1 MSESMCG
8 REQSFRQSETMIE
21 REGASEKEEK
31 REKNKEGE
39 RERKREGGRESE
51 RERNEKL
58 CIDQN
63 QKETGCVCMST
74 QPIHGTADL

>member
-1 MSESMCG
+1 
-8 REQSFRQSETMIE
+8 MIE
-21 REGASEKEEK
+21 REGASEKEEE

-51 RERNEKL
+51 RERNEKFAH
-58 CIDQN
+58 ISKSERD
-63 QKETGCVCMST
+63 KVCVCVST